1 MSAFIWL
8 FDNFRYF
15 VAASLLNVIL
25 KIIFMRSILLLALIL
40 PLFTAAQINR
50 SAREFASEKIQEYV
64 SAKLFKDLSY
74 KPISFGQLKEYNS
87 KGNSEITWTIEHK
100 FEITDTKKF
109 SDQRTSVPK
118 EYKFQFYL
126 DDKMKVLKAES
137 YFTY

>member
-1 MSAFIWL
+1 
-8 FDNFRYF
+8 
-15 VAASLLNVIL
+15 
-25 KIIFMRSILLLALIL
+25 MRSILLLALIL

-64 SAKLFKDLSY
+64 SAKLFKSLSY

-87 KGNSEITWTIEHK
+87 KGNSEIAWTIEHK
-100 FEITDTKKF
+100 FEIADTKKF

-126 DDKMKVLKAES
+126 DDKMKVLRAES